1 MRTLK
6 FRSYDTIE
14 QAYCP
19 FITDHLKRDLYPTM
33 KPVELVA
40 YAIQNSSR
48 VKESVLDLFLGSG
61 STLIASEQTD
71 RTCYGMELDP
81 KYVDV
86 IRKRYWKLVNNNDET
101 GWEINTPAI
110 KESEK

>member
-61 STLIASEQTD
+61 STLIACEQTD
-71 RTCYGMELDP
+71 RTCFGMEISES
-81 KYVDV
+81 YTDV
-86 IRKRYWKLVNNNDET
+86 VRKRYHKFVTGSEE
-101 GWEINTPAI
+101 GWEENTPAI
-110 KESEK
+110 KE